1 MLQLI
6 ILLSVVLTLILGID
20 FVSAF
25 SAETSVSNIKHITAA
40 DNDDVKSKTKRIAIV
55 GAGAVGSYYGGRI
68 WEGMNNN
75 KSDGIDTQVM
85 FQLRNE
91 HYDHCTKHGID
102 VSSYHGDFSIPSD
115 KLLAYQ
121 TTEDMAKS
129 VNDGGIFDWV
139 IVALK
144 STSVSIYLCR
154 MMHLFS
160 FQTNHYNTLS

>member
-6 ILLSVVLTLILGID
+6 ILLSAVLTLVLGVD
-20 FVSAF
+20 FASAF
-25 SAETSVSNIKHITAA
+25 STSTEPSVYTSTKL
-40 DNDDVKSKTKRIAIV
+40 NDVGSKTTKTKRIAIV

-68 WEGMNNN
+68 WEGMKNN
-75 KSDGIDTQVM
+75 KSDDIDTQVM

-144 STSVSIYLCR
+144 STSVSTYYI
-154 MMHLFS
+154 
-160 FQTNHYNTLS
+160 

>member
-1 MLQLI
+1 MLQLML
-6 ILLSVVLTLILGID
+6 LLSATLTLILGID
-20 FVSAF
+20 FASAF
-25 SAETSVSNIKHITAA
+25 STEPSVSNILKHTSNK
-40 DNDDVKSKTKRIAIV
+40 DNVGSKTKRIAIV

-75 KSDGIDTQVM
+75 KNDDIDTQVM

-91 HYDHCTKHGID
+91 HYDHCTEHGID

-129 VNDGGIFDWV
+129 VNDDGIFDWV

-144 STSVSIYLCR
+144 STSVSIYI
-154 MMHLFS
+154 
-160 FQTNHYNTLS
+160 Y

>member
-6 ILLSVVLTLILGID
+6 ILLSAVLTLVLGVD
-20 FVSAF
+20 FASAF
-25 SAETSVSNIKHITAA
+25 SAETSVSNIKHTAN
-40 DNDDVKSKTKRIAIV
+40 NDVIGSKTKRIAIV

-68 WEGMNNN
+68 WEGMNKN

-91 HYDHCTKHGID
+91 HYDHCIEHGID

-121 TTEDMAKS
+121 TTEDMAKR
-129 VNDGGIFDWV
+129 VDDGGIFDWV

-144 STSVSIYLCR
+144 STSVSVL
-154 MMHLFS
+154 
-160 FQTNHYNTLS
+160 

>member
-1 MLQLI
+1 M
-6 ILLSVVLTLILGID
+6 ILLSVVLTLILVD

-25 SAETSVSNIKHITAA
+25 TAETSVSNIKHITA

-75 KSDGIDTQVM
+75 KSDDIDTQVM

-91 HYDHCTKHGID
+91 HYDHCIEHGID

-144 STSVSIYLCR
+144 STSVSVIY
-154 MMHLFS
+154 HV
-160 FQTNHYNTLS
+160 

>member
-1 MLQLI
+1 MLQLM
-6 ILLSVVLTLILGID
+6 ILLSTVLTLNLSID
-20 FVSAF
+20 FTSAF
-25 SAETSVSNIKHITAA
+25 SAETSVSNIKHITAN
-40 DNDDVKSKTKRIAIV
+40 NDVIGSKTKRIAIV

-75 KSDGIDTQVM
+75 KSDDIDTQVM

-154 MMHLFS
+154 MMHFFLFM
-160 FQTNHYNTLS
+160 

>member
-1 MLQLI
+1 MLQLVV
-6 ILLSVVLTLILGID
+6 LLSTVLTLHSHINFAL
-20 FVSAF
+20 AF
-25 SAETSVSNIKHITAA
+25 SAETSVSNTKHITA
-40 DNDDVKSKTKRIAIV
+40 DNDVIGSKTKRIAIV

-121 TTEDMAKS
+121 TTDDMAKS
-129 VNDGGIFDWV
+129 VNGDGIFDWV

-144 STSVSIYLCR
+144 STSVSLYLCR
-154 MMHLFS
+154 MMHFFLYLS
-160 FQTNHYNTLS
+160 NNYYKTNT

>member
-1 MLQLI
+1 M

-25 SAETSVSNIKHITAA
+25 SAETSVSNIKHITA

-75 KSDGIDTQVM
+75 SDDIDTQVM

-102 VSSYHGDFSIPSD
+102 VSSYHGDFSIPPE

-121 TTEDMAKS
+121 TTEDMAMS

-144 STSVSIYLCR
+144 STSVSVIYIVN
-154 MMHLFS
+154 M
-160 FQTNHYNTLS
+160 NE

>member
-1 MLQLI
+1 MLQLM
-6 ILLSVVLTLILGID
+6 ILLSVVLTLHFHINFAL
-20 FVSAF
+20 AF
-25 SAETSVSNIKHITAA
+25 SAETSVSNKQTA
-40 DNDDVKSKTKRIAIV
+40 NNYVIGSKTKRIAIV

-75 KSDGIDTQVM
+75 KSDDIDTQVM

-91 HYDHCTKHGID
+91 HYDHCIEHGID
-102 VSSYHGDFSIPSD
+102 ISSYHGDFSIPSD

-129 VNDGGIFDWV
+129 VNDDGIFNWV

-144 STSVSIYLCR
+144 STSVSSCL
-154 MMHLFS
+154 
-160 FQTNHYNTLS
+160 

>member
-1 MLQLI
+1 MLQLLM
-6 ILLSVVLTLILGID
+6 ILLSVVLTLILVD

-25 SAETSVSNIKHITAA
+25 TAETSVSNIKHITA

-75 KSDGIDTQVM
+75 KSDDIDTQVM

-91 HYDHCTKHGID
+91 HYDHCIEHGID

-144 STSVSIYLCR
+144 STSVSVIY
-154 MMHLFS
+154 HV
-160 FQTNHYNTLS
+160 

>member
-1 MLQLI
+1 MLQLM

-20 FVSAF
+20 FASAF
-25 SAETSVSNIKHITAA
+25 SAETSVSNIKQTAN
-40 DNDDVKSKTKRIAIV
+40 NDVIGSKTKRIAIV

-75 KSDGIDTQVM
+75 KSDDDTDTQVM

-91 HYDHCTKHGID
+91 HYDHCIEHGID

-129 VNDGGIFDWV
+129 VNDDGIFDWV

-144 STSVSIYLCR
+144 STSVSSCLYL
-154 MMHLFS
+154 
-160 FQTNHYNTLS
+160 TNK

>member
-1 MLQLI
+1 MLQLM
-6 ILLSVVLTLILGID
+6 ILLSVVLTLILVD

-25 SAETSVSNIKHITAA
+25 TAETSVSNIKHITA

-121 TTEDMAKS
+121 TTEDMAMS

-144 STSVSIYLCR
+144 STSVS
-154 MMHLFS
+154 
-160 FQTNHYNTLS
+160 T

>member
-1 MLQLI
+1 M
-6 ILLSVVLTLILGID
+6 ILLSVVLTLILGN
-20 FVSAF
+20 FASAF
-25 SAETSVSNIKHITAA
+25 SAETSVSNIKHITA

-154 MMHLFS
+154 MMHFFLFM
-160 FQTNHYNTLS
+160 

>member
-1 MLQLI
+1 M
-6 ILLSVVLTLILGID
+6 ILLSVVLTLILGN
-20 FVSAF
+20 FASAF
-25 SAETSVSNIKHITAA
+25 SAETSVSNIKHITA

-121 TTEDMAKS
+121 TTEDMAMS

-144 STSVSIYLCR
+144 STSVSVIYIVNER
-154 MMHLFS
+154 MMQCISNSLI
-160 FQTNHYNTLS
+160 